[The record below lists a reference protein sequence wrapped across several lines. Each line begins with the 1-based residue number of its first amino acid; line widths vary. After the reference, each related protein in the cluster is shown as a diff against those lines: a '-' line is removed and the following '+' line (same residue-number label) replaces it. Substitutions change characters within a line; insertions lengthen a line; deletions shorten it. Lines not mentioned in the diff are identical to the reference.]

1 MKDSM
6 IFTEDDKFK
15 PITTTKQSVYML
27 RLMRGGIK
35 GCRQYEETEED
46 KMINIANCEALAVAI
61 HSMEQLQKIKAIV
74 SDCLSPCAITPTEGM
89 IEIQKLLKEENI
101 ENLY

>member
-1 MKDSM
+1 MAD
-6 IFTEDDKFK
+6 
-15 PITTTKQSVYML
+15 YML
-27 RLMRGGIK
+27 TEKPDGTIEFWTNDKELRLRVS
-35 GCRQYEETEED
+35 Q
-46 KMINIANCEALAVAI
+46 NIADIADAI
-61 HSMEQLQKIKAIV
+61 HSMEQLQKIEAIV